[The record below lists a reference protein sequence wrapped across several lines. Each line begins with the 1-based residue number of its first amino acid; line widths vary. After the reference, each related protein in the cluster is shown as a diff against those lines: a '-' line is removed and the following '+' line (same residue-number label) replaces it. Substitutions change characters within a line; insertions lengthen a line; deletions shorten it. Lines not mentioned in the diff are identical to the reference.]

1 LKEIRCDNA
10 LKTVTL
16 DFSDHRKL
24 AVGDFKGYISCFDI
38 ETSKCIFQT
47 KVHDGMINKIDGA
60 GSQNGPFELCTAS
73 RDGTFKIFDIRQNAT
88 TIFSHKS
95 TGDCWAVSFGR
106 SFSDTERSLAV
117 GYKNGDFKNLDM
129 RNMQFIQEMNIGH
142 GICHLEWKEKYLTDE
157 SIMASCMDGKL
168 FEIANKEVKSI
179 ETGGTSTLW
188 CVSRYE
194 DHMAVGDGAG
204 SLSIFKNNRK
214 METALVSKKPLIAID
229 WNHEIPG
236 LILTTSFEK
245 HINIL
250 LLQHLK

>member
-1 LKEIRCDNA
+1 MLDSIA
-10 LKTVTL
+10 ILKTGTF
-16 DFSDHRKL
+16 DFPDQRKL
-24 AVGDFKGYISCFDI
+24 AVGDFKGYISCVDM

-60 GSQNGPFELCTAS
+60 GSQK
-73 RDGTFKIFDIRQNAT
+73 FKQEI
-88 TIFSHKS
+88 
-95 TGDCWAVSFGR
+95 
-106 SFSDTERSLAV
+106 
-117 GYKNGDFKNLDM
+117 NL
-129 RNMQFIQEMNIGH
+129 GH

-214 METALVSKKPLIAID
+214 METAVVSKKPLIAID